1 MQQDYERCENKMHAF
16 LMKIVVKN
24 TYIPVSRKFQY
35 EKKSGR
41 YNAFI
46 SEKSHQFRFTDSKV
60 YKNEWISVK
69 MRTTLSKQN
78 LT

>member
-35 EKKSGR
+35 EKKI
-41 YNAFI
+41 NC
-46 SEKSHQFRFTDSKV
+46 EL
-60 YKNEWISVK
+60 
-69 MRTTLSKQN
+69 RTAYQKPIASY
-78 LT
+78 

>member
-35 EKKSGR
+35 EKKNQVGTMLL
-41 YNAFI
+41 YLKKVI
-46 SEKSHQFRFTDSKV
+46 SSDLPTQK
-60 YKNEWISVK
+60 YIK
-69 MRTTLSKQN
+69 MNGYQ
-78 LT
+78 

>member
-1 MQQDYERCENKMHAF
+1 MQQDYERYENKMNAL

-24 TYIPVSRKFQY
+24 IPVSRKFQY
-35 EKKSGR
+35 GKKSGG
-41 YNAFI
+41 YNAFL
-46 SEKSHQFRFTDSKV
+46 SKKKSHLFRFTDSKV

>member
-1 MQQDYERCENKMHAF
+1 MQQDYERYENKMNAL

-24 TYIPVSRKFQY
+24 IPVSRKFQY
-35 EKKSGR
+35 GKKSGG

-46 SEKSHQFRFTDSKV
+46 SKKKKSLFRFTDSKV